1 MPPQTVRMK
10 YPSCDMM
17 LARLDT
23 SRILAEMTLAIP
35 TGEIHMIM
43 LTILTNEKVKSVD
56 VRVHGEIL
64 DKWLISISPEC

>member
-1 MPPQTVRMK
+1 MK
-10 YPSCDMM
+10 YPSWDMM
-17 LARLDT
+17 LARFDT

-64 DKWLISISPEC
+64 DKWLISISRE

>member
-64 DKWLISISPEC
+64 DKWLISISRE

>member
-43 LTILTNEKVKSVD
+43 LTILTNEKVRSVD

-64 DKWLISISPEC
+64 DKWLISISRE

>member
-17 LARLDT
+17 LARFDT

-43 LTILTNEKVKSVD
+43 LTILTNEKVRSVD

-64 DKWLISISPEC
+64 DKWLISISRE

>member
-17 LARLDT
+17 LARFDT

-64 DKWLISISPEC
+64 DKWLISISRE